1 MRPPLGEYLKVAA
14 VFVHAASDWTVAN
27 VQRAAFSTASVEVF
41 WKSLWTTRLP
51 SCAIKHLAHS
61 DEILRRKCAQ
71 FSTAIVESV
80 R

>member
-1 MRPPLGEYLKVAA
+1 LGECLKVAIL
-14 VFVHAASDWTVAN
+14 FVRVAPDAKTAS
-27 VQRAAFSTASVEVF
+27 VQSGAFSTANVEAF

-51 SCAIKHLAHS
+51 NCAIKHLAHS